1 MQKNP
6 PKYIYRIAAAKETA
20 HAKKRRPGMLL
31 PGAAFSQFVVLKESI
46 HSTIYGFSSVRSS
59 APQAA
64 VALYI
69 AFFPL

>member
-1 MQKNP
+1 MQNNP

-20 HAKKRRPGMLL
+20 HAKNAAPGMLL
-31 PGAAFSQFVVLKESI
+31 LRAAFCQFVVLKESI
-46 HSTIYGFSSVRSS
+46 HSTIYGFSSERSS